1 MADKD
6 DEKAPIIIKKKKK
19 GHGEEDHAGTWKIAY
34 ADFVT
39 AMMAFFLMLWLL
51 NATTDEQRD
60 GIADYFSPTAVSK
73 DTSGGGGMLSGQTV
87 AKDGA
92 LVHRRAPLGV
102 NIKLPPAE
110 QLDTP
115 ENADKDEGDAEKP
128 EKSVEELKAELR
140 AQQDKKFK
148 EAKQQLEQALEKP
161 GLVGLRENLRVNRT
175 EEGLQIQ
182 IFDQMNKPMFASG
195 EIEPLPRTKQLLG
208 QVAQAI
214 EGLPNDVDI
223 SGHTDAAR
231 FAAKPNY
238 TNWELSAD
246 RANASR
252 RVLVDRGLDPERIDE
267 VSGRADE
274 DLLIPSNPTDPR
286 NRRIGILLKYE
297 DPGQQRAAVDGDG
310 TITATE
316 TPESERPAPERRTGP
331 SIVEDGASGG
341 NGRNA
346 N

>member
-1 MADKD
+1 MALKD

-19 GHGEEDHAGTWKIAY
+19 GHGDEQHAGTWKIAY

-92 LVHRRAPLGV
+92 LVHRKAPLGI

-115 ENADKDEGDAEKP
+115 ENADKEEGK
-128 EKSVEELKAELR
+128 EKSIEELRAELR
-140 AQQDKKFK
+140 AQQNKKFE
-148 EAKQQLEQALEKP
+148 EAKQQLEEAMTKP
-161 GLVGLRENLRVNRT
+161 GLANLKDNVRVQRT
-175 EEGLQIQ
+175 KEGLQIQ
-182 IFDQMNKPMFASG
+182 IFDQMDRPMFASG
-195 EIEPLPRTKQLLG
+195 EVEPLPRTKDLLG

-214 EGLPNDVDI
+214 EGLPNDINI
-223 SGHTDAAR
+223 SGHTNATK
-231 FAAKPNY
+231 FAGKPNY
-238 TNWELSAD
+238 TNWELSSD

-252 RVLVDRGLDPERIDE
+252 RVLVDRGFDPARVDA
-267 VSGRADE
+267 VSGRAEE
-274 DLLIPSNPTDPR
+274 DLLIPSRPTDPR
-286 NRRIGILLKYE
+286 NRRISILLKYE
-297 DPGQQRAAVDGDG
+297 EPGQQRAAVDENG

-316 TPESERPAPERRTGP
+316 SPESENVEPAQQLGP
-331 SIVEDGASGG
+331 SIIGDDTAGE
-341 NGRNA
+341 NGQRA